1 MIHKLMQKLTIEKT
15 KDGQLIYNIK
25 YYYRKYG
32 TFKGLIGFLKVVM

>member
-1 MIHKLMQKLTIEKT
+1 MMHKLMEKT

-32 TFKGLIGFLKVVM
+32 TFKGLIGFLKAVM